1 MASKQLPAVVL
12 VGRPNVGKSTLFN
25 RVAGTRRA
33 IVDPTAGTTR
43 DVIQQPADWRNVPF
57 LLTDT
62 AGMFG
67 RSEDPLQK
75 QVLEHGWRALEH
87 ASLFVFVVDGRE
99 GLVPADLEIAEA
111 VRAKGR
117 PVIVAINKADDKRA
131 KAGALDFYELG
142 FEPVME
148 ISAEHGQGIGD
159 LLDEVI
165 ERLPESK
172 SEEQKAEEPEPR
184 IAIVGRPNVGKSSL
198 VNRVLREERM
208 LVSEVAGTTRDAV
221 DTKFRWHQRQF
232 RIVDTAGIRK
242 PGRVARSGAVESVSV
257 LLARRA
263 IADADLIVLVID
275 ATLGAADQ
283 DGAIAGEAERAG
295 RSVIIAVNKW
305 DLMKG
310 QGQDFAK
317 MFDDK
322 LRFNLKFLD
331 YAPIVHIS
339 ALTGERT
346 PKLLEVV
353 DKVMEERT
361 RRIPTPELN
370 RFLQEVT
377 AAHPMPSPGKKAVR
391 ILYAAQVG
399 VAPPT
404 FALFTNVSTE
414 LHFSYERF
422 LKNRLREQYGFSG
435 TPIRLQVRKRKRYHV
450 ITCYNPRKLQ
460 QTGLFV
466 ADVEIPNR
474 ALFKASEVCEIASVQ
489 PYVLRSWESEF
500 PDLGVSKSAGGPR
513 IYRRADVERVLRI
526 KQLVFSDGLTL
537 AGVRRRIEEEAPP
550 VLEEAEAAPI
560 KALLGRNAKE
570 RLSEVKRGLMGIL
583 EMLNARPGD
592 ARVYAPPI
600 TARASSPSKRK
611 NGSRPAKPAQRT
623 AKKRSG
629 RR

>member
-33 IVDPTAGTTR
+33 IVNPTAGTTR
-43 DVIQQPADWRNVPF
+43 DVIQHPADWQNVPF

-67 RSEDPLQK
+67 QSEDPLQK
-75 QVLEHGWRALEH
+75 QVLEHGWRALEN
-87 ASLFVFVVDGRE
+87 ASVFVFIVDGRE

-111 VRAKGR
+111 IRTKGR

-148 ISAEHGQGIGD
+148 ISAEHGLGIGD

-165 ERLPESK
+165 VRLPERR
-172 SEEQKAEEPEPR
+172 SEEEKAEVPEPR

-198 VNRVLREERM
+198 VNRILREERM
-208 LVSEVAGTTRDAV
+208 LVSDVAGTTRDSV
-221 DTKFRWHQRQF
+221 DTNFRWHQRQF
-232 RIVDTAGIRK
+232 KIVDTAGIRK
-242 PGRVARSGAVESVSV
+242 PGRVARAGAVESVSV

-310 QGQDFAK
+310 RGQDFPEV
-317 MFDDK
+317 FDDK

-331 YAPIVHIS
+331 FAPIVHIS

-353 DKVMEERT
+353 DKVMDERT
-361 RRIPTPELN
+361 RRVPTPELN
-370 RFLQEVT
+370 RSFSKGFASRLPLIGSMAMEPIGWRVT
-377 AAHPMPSPGKKAVR
+377 
-391 ILYAAQVG
+391 
-399 VAPPT
+399 
-404 FALFTNVSTE
+404 
-414 LHFSYERF
+414 
-422 LKNRLREQYGFSG
+422 
-435 TPIRLQVRKRKRYHV
+435 
-450 ITCYNPRKLQ
+450 
-460 QTGLFV
+460 
-466 ADVEIPNR
+466 
-474 ALFKASEVCEIASVQ
+474 
-489 PYVLRSWESEF
+489 
-500 PDLGVSKSAGGPR
+500 
-513 IYRRADVERVLRI
+513 
-526 KQLVFSDGLTL
+526 
-537 AGVRRRIEEEAPP
+537 
-550 VLEEAEAAPI
+550 
-560 KALLGRNAKE
+560 
-570 RLSEVKRGLMGIL
+570 
-583 EMLNARPGD
+583 
-592 ARVYAPPI
+592 
-600 TARASSPSKRK
+600 
-611 NGSRPAKPAQRT
+611 
-623 AKKRSG
+623 
-629 RR
+629 

>member
-1 MASKQLPAVVL
+1 M
-12 VGRPNVGKSTLFN
+12 
-25 RVAGTRRA
+25 
-33 IVDPTAGTTR
+33 
-43 DVIQQPADWRNVPF
+43 
-57 LLTDT
+57 
-62 AGMFG
+62 
-67 RSEDPLQK
+67 
-75 QVLEHGWRALEH
+75 
-87 ASLFVFVVDGRE
+87 FVVDGRE

-117 PVIVAINKADDKRA
+117 PVIIAINKADDKRA

-165 ERLPESK
+165 ERLPETQIGRAESGRARAADCDCRAARTSGSRRSSIASCAK
-172 SEEQKAEEPEPR
+172 SACSSAMSPARRAIPLTR
-184 IAIVGRPNVGKSSL
+184 IS
-198 VNRVLREERM
+198 
-208 LVSEVAGTTRDAV
+208 
-221 DTKFRWHQRQF
+221 
-232 RIVDTAGIRK
+232 AGISASSRSSTRQASESPGAWRARERSNRSACFWRK
-242 PGRVARSGAVESVSV
+242 
-257 LLARRA
+257 RA

-310 QGQDFAK
+310 EGQDFSK
-317 MFDDK
+317 VFDDK

-331 YAPIVHIS
+331 FAPIVHIS

-377 AAHPMPSPGKKAVR
+377 AAHPMPSPGKTAVR

-404 FALFTNVSTE
+404 FALFTNVTTE

-422 LKNRLREQYGFSG
+422 LKNRLRETVRIFGHADSAAG
-435 TPIRLQVRKRKRYHV
+435 TEAKAVTQCQPS
-450 ITCYNPRKLQ
+450 
-460 QTGLFV
+460 QT
-466 ADVEIPNR
+466 
-474 ALFKASEVCEIASVQ
+474 
-489 PYVLRSWESEF
+489 
-500 PDLGVSKSAGGPR
+500 
-513 IYRRADVERVLRI
+513 
-526 KQLVFSDGLTL
+526 
-537 AGVRRRIEEEAPP
+537 
-550 VLEEAEAAPI
+550 
-560 KALLGRNAKE
+560 LL
-570 RLSEVKRGLMGIL
+570 
-583 EMLNARPGD
+583 
-592 ARVYAPPI
+592 
-600 TARASSPSKRK
+600 
-611 NGSRPAKPAQRT
+611 
-623 AKKRSG
+623 
-629 RR
+629 